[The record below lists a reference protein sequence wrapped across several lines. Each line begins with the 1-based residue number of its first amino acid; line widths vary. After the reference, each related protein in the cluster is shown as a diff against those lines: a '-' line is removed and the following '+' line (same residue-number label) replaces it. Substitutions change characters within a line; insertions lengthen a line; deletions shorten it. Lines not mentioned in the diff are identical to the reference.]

1 MKRLLAAGAEHQ
13 KFLWVLAGCAVMAAP
28 PFLLM
33 DRHASPS
40 RDIAPPY
47 VVKAITAENGVP
59 CVMVLAGATSVAI
72 SCDWGSYDA
81 PSDTAA
87 FRSWHHSGK
96 VPS

>member
-1 MKRLLAAGAEHQ
+1 MN
-13 KFLWVLAGCAVMAAP
+13 VLFVLFGCAVMAAP
-28 PFLLM
+28 PFLLA
-33 DRHASPS
+33 DRHASPN
-40 RDIAPPY
+40 RDMGTPY

-59 CVMVLAGATSVAI
+59 CVLVLAGTTGVAI